1 MSDRRVTNP
10 LHTLFIACLFAYGAF
25 ETWDWRDTYMGSIP
39 WLFGGLAGYL
49 VFRAVVIT
57 ILFVI
62 PQYFRYRRIKKATG
76 RAGTAGFADERTI
89 KKAGF
94 FKKRKGFLMGLYR
107 KRGVFVEI
115 ETSGLVL
122 SPAGGGKTSGF
133 VIPALGLMRERMFVT
148 DLKGTLA
155 VMMAK
160 HRKKKFGFK
169 AIIINP
175 SRQFANL
182 IKENHRYNPLQILID
197 DWENPDL
204 HAYLIEDAK
213 ALAMQLHPDPPSA
226 VENPYWRNG
235 ARKLIVFAFLY
246 HVTVTGKATLTS
258 AYELLCDPEQLISI
272 LETLKNSDL
281 LKGDIANMTKDF
293 LFKLE
298 NGDPKHIESFRE
310 GAVQVLDTFA
320 PSGSLAES
328 VSTCDFRFF
337 DMRTEKIDIYIMA
350 DPTRQKTYRKWLG
363 LLSWCAITELIRN
376 PHGARVCCMLDE
388 VTNFKIDD
396 LPSLMTTAR
405 EFKIIIILI
414 VQEIAQWAYMYGE
427 ESAKT
432 LLSQTEFKL
441 IMGVVSPEATKL
453 TSDMLGEQSIVSYSH
468 NLGASFFDRITV
480 SASEGG
486 RKLGTPDEVRRTD
499 KAILIVRKERPILL
513 DPIGYHE
520 IAPLKHQVGIN
531 PLFGKPYKGKTRLKL

>member
-10 LHTLFIACLFAYGAF
+10 LHTLFIASFFAYGAHALR
-25 ETWDWRDTYMGSIP
+25 DWRGTYMESIP
-39 WLFGGLAGYL
+39 WLLGVLAAYL

-57 ILFVI
+57 IIFVI
-62 PQYFRYRRIKKATG
+62 PQYFRYRRIKKSTG
-76 RAGTAGFADERTI
+76 RAGTAGWADERTI

-94 FKKRKGFLMGLYR
+94 FKKRKGFLMGLYF
-107 KRGVFVEI
+107 KNAVFVEI

-133 VIPALGLMRERMFVT
+133 VIPAMGLMRERMFIT

-155 VMMAK
+155 VMMVK

-197 DWENPDL
+197 DWANPDL
-204 HAYLIEDAK
+204 HTHLIADAK
-213 ALAMQLHPDPPSA
+213 SIAMQLYPEPPSA
-226 VENPYWRNG
+226 GENQYWRNG
-235 ARKLIVFAFLY
+235 SRKLIVFAFLY
-246 HVTVTGKATLTS
+246 HVTVIGNATLTS

-272 LETLKNSDL
+272 LESLKTSDL

-337 DMRTEKIDIYIMA
+337 DMRKEKIDIYIMA
-350 DPTRQKTYRKWLG
+350 DPTRQQVYRKWLG

-388 VTNFKIDD
+388 VTNFKIDG
-396 LPSLMTTAR
+396 LPALMTTAR

-414 VQEIAQWAYMYGE
+414 VQEIAQWGYMYGE

-453 TSDMLGEQSIVSYSH
+453 TSDMLGEQSIITQNY
-468 NLGASFFDRITV
+468 NLGASFFDHITT
-480 SASEGG
+480 SLSETG
-486 RKLGTPDEVRRTD
+486 RKLGTPDEVRRTS
-499 KAILIVRKERPILL
+499 KNILIVRKERPILI

-520 IAPLKHQVGIN
+520 ISPLKNQVGIN
-531 PLFGKPYKGKTRLKL
+531 PLFGKPYKGKTKLRI